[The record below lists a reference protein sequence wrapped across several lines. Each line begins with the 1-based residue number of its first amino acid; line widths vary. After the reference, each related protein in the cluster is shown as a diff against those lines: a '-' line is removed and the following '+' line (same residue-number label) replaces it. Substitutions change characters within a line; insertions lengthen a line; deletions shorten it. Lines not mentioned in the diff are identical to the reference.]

1 MRQQP
6 VRRVVRAERR
16 RGRRPAARPRHGR
29 PLRGLPHP
37 GGPGGLRP
45 RPHAVPPPRRR
56 PRGPRPDRPR
66 PGARGRPGARAGP
79 RGALPRLRPARPHPR
94 GLGPGRA
101 AGRAD
106 RLRPRPRSGPRCR
119 AGGSTPTEAS
129 VRAALPGGRIDSDVV
144 HGHVG
149 TYGGW
154 VAVQLARPGARVFVT
169 EHATFLDR
177 ILAQPAARAMY
188 GQVIDRCTTFFCVSE
203 VLRGKVV
210 TAFPQHEAKVVVVPN
225 AVAVERIPMRP
236 RPVSELRRWLYLG
249 RLLEHKG
256 VRRLLE
262 SFAVCALDDPDLE
275 LTMVGGGRLL
285 PELRDRAAALGLADR
300 VHLPGPV
307 PHEQVVDLLHDSDLL
322 VHLSTYETFGMTV
335 VEAVASGLPVL
346 VTRSGGPEE
355 TLAGVEHLAGATV
368 AVEGGTVEVVR
379 AYRELVRR
387 LPALD
392 LPAAREV
399 MAARYGQQAVATQ
412 LMAHY
417 TGTPGATA
425 TREVPQP

>member
-1 MRQQP
+1 MPDLTVTTPWYPCVNNPFAGSFVQSAVEAVAPRLDHVTVVHSEDYP
-6 VRRVVRAERR
+6 TPADRVGSGLVRTLFHRLVD
-16 RGRRPAARPRHGR
+16 G
-29 PLRGLPHP
+29 
-37 GGPGGLRP
+37 
-45 RPHAVPPPRRR
+45 
-56 PRGPRPDRPR
+56 
-66 PGARGRPGARAGP
+66 PGARVPIAPVRVHEADLVRVPAPVVPSRDYAQHART
-79 RGALPRLRPARPHPR
+79 H
-94 GLGPGRA
+94 
-101 AGRAD
+101 
-106 RLRPRPRSGPRCR
+106 
-119 AGGSTPTEAS
+119 EAS
-129 VRAALPGGRIDSDVV
+129 VRAVLPGGRIDSDVV